1 MQNTGTAYVII
12 VDFSPSVA
20 HLLTSAKRTCTMAR
34 SEDTSPCSCSS
45 SLALLKPRTAMT
57 IDWACDLSHNSAFQS
72 TLVEET
78 AIDRARAG
86 HPKTYLSFA
95 GIYSLGFS
103 SSAGLLF
110 RVLVFGLRFVLGLL
124 LRVFAFAPLFVLGQ
138 RQGKAHASNKKP
150 KPLNPSAKC

>member
-20 HLLTSAKRTCTMAR
+20 HLLTSATRTCTMAR

-57 IDWACDLSHNSAFQS
+57 IDWARDLSQNSAFQS
-72 TLVEET
+72 TLVEHI

-86 HPKTYLSFA
+86 HKPMRNFSLFLSLFLSPGLWCSMPKHERRKRRTQC
-95 GIYSLGFS
+95 
-103 SSAGLLF
+103 SA
-110 RVLVFGLRFVLGLL
+110 
-124 LRVFAFAPLFVLGQ
+124 
-138 RQGKAHASNKKP
+138 
-150 KPLNPSAKC
+150 